1 MMEAATT
8 TETRPQPQEHTLV
21 HFEIPAKDPEKVAKF
36 YTQLFGWKFQKWQAP
51 TDYWLISLKDAK
63 ENDTI
68 GGLYPRENPK
78 EQYRNYFMVR
88 SVDETLKNAT
98 SLGAKVV
105 SGKQEIPNVGIMAI
119 LEDPDENVFAL
130 FQPTGRM

>member
-1 MMEAATT
+1 MMEAAT

-119 LEDPDENVFAL
+119 LEDPDGNVFAL

>member
-68 GGLYPRENPK
+68 GGLYPRENLK

-98 SLGAKVV
+98 SLGARVV

-119 LEDPDENVFAL
+119 LEDPDGNVFAL

>member
-36 YTQLFGWKFQKWQAP
+36 YTQLFGWKFQKMQSP

-63 ENDTI
+63 EHDTI
-68 GGLYPRENPK
+68 GGLIPRENPK

-105 SGKQEIPNVGIMAI
+105 SGKQEIPNMGFMAI
-119 LEDPDENVFAL
+119 LEDPDGNVFAL

>member
-1 MMEAATT
+1 MEAATT

-21 HFEIPAKDPEKVAKF
+21 HFEIPAKDPEKVSKF

-119 LEDPDENVFAL
+119 LEDPDGNVFAL
-130 FQPTGRM
+130 FQSTGRM